1 MAQLQSEIR
10 AKRNILREIYGG
22 MMTSEDLHRE
32 LGMKPNDAR
41 QLMLENGIGHMIGN
55 RIKFE
60 TDMVAKFIVERRG
73 LA

>member
-1 MAQLQSEIR
+1 MAQIHNETR

-22 MMTSEDLHRE
+22 MMTAEDLSKE
-32 LGMKPNDAR
+32 LGMKPNDAK
-41 QLMLENGIGHMIGN
+41 QLMLENGIGCLLGK

-73 LA
+73 FA